1 MPDGR
6 PDAHRGPHSAEHPTD
21 HTLEVTAMHR
31 SRPVTVALTGVV
43 VAAVHLPT
51 VLIVGALMIVLLY
64 LGVVLPAIWSTKP
77 ARRRDARQ
85 VLRLLINCFRL
96 PRSP

>member
-1 MPDGR
+1 
-6 PDAHRGPHSAEHPTD
+6 
-21 HTLEVTAMHR
+21 MHR
-31 SRPVTVALTGVV
+31 SRPLAAALTGAVV
-43 VAAVHLPT
+43 TAVHLPAG
-51 VLIVGALMIVLLY
+51 LIVVALMIVLLY
-64 LGVVLPAIWSTKP
+64 LGVVLPAVWSTKP

>member
-1 MPDGR
+1 VDLT
-6 PDAHRGPHSAEHPTD
+6 SAEHPPT

-31 SRPVTVALTGVV
+31 SRPLTAALTGAVV
-43 VAAVHLPT
+43 TAVHLPT
-51 VLIVGALMIVLLY
+51 VLVVVAVMIVLLY
-64 LGVVLPAIWSTKP
+64 LGVILPAVWSTEA

-85 VLRLLINCFRL
+85 VLRLLIDCLRL